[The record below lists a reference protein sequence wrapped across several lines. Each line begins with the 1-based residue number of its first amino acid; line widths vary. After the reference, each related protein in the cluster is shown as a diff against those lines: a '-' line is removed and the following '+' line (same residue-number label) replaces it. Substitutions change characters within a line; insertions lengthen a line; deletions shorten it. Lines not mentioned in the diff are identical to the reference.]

1 MKNFPSLEGVQ
12 LAVSRLSKVI
22 RLTPWEFNKRLS
34 LLKNA
39 SVFFKREDLQQ
50 IRSFKIRGA
59 YNKISSLS
67 KKKRSLGI
75 ICASAGNH
83 AQGFAFSCNKMQIEG
98 VVYMPA
104 TTPQQ
109 KVSQVKMFGGK
120 YIRVI
125 LIGDTYDTCQKYAL
139 KTAKKEGK
147 TFIHAFDDTEVIEG
161 QATIA
166 LEILEQSSKP
176 LDYIFVP
183 VGGGGLISGIITV
196 MSILSPETKI
206 IGVEPQGAPSMYQS
220 IISDKRV
227 VLKKIDNF
235 VDGAAVR
242 EIGKIPFKICKSQLD
257 EIITVDE
264 GKICQTIL
272 DLYNKEGIVAEPA
285 GALAVAGLEEI
296 DKDFESKRIAILLCG
311 GNNDILR
318 MPEIS
323 ERALLY
329 ASLKHYFM
337 IDFPQRAGALK
348 EFVTEILGPNDD
360 ITHFEFSKK
369 SYRTNAPAVVGI
381 KLKKAE
387 DFPLLVERMKI
398 HNFKFDYLNDKQNLF
413 QFLI

>member
-1 MKNFPSLEGVQ
+1 MKNFPSIEGVQ

-22 RLTPWEFNKRLS
+22 RKTPWEFNKRLS
-34 LLKNA
+34 SLKNA

-67 KKKRSLGI
+67 EEKRGVGI

-120 YIRVI
+120 YIRVV
-125 LIGDTYDTCQKYAL
+125 LIGDTYDACQKYSL
-139 KTAKKEGK
+139 KIAKKEGK

-196 MSILSPETKI
+196 LSILSPETKI
-206 IGVEPQGAPSMYQS
+206 IGVEPKGAPSMHQS

-242 EIGKIPFKICKSQLD
+242 EIGKIPFKICKTQLD

-285 GALAVAGLEEI
+285 GALAVAGLEKI
-296 DKDFESKRIAILLCG
+296 DKDFEGKRIAILLCG

-387 DFPLLVERMKI
+387 DFTLLVERMKI

>member
-1 MKNFPSLEGVQ
+1 MKNFPSIEGVQ

-22 RLTPWEFNKRLS
+22 RKTPWEFNKRLS
-34 LLKNA
+34 SLKNA

-67 KKKRSLGI
+67 EEKRGVGI

-120 YIRVI
+120 YIRVV
-125 LIGDTYDTCQKYAL
+125 LIGDTYDACQKYAL
-139 KTAKKEGK
+139 KITKKEGK

-206 IGVEPQGAPSMYQS
+206 IGVEPQGAPSMHQS
-220 IISDKRV
+220 IISGKRV

-242 EIGKIPFKICKSQLD
+242 EIGKIPFKICKTQLD

-272 DLYNKEGIVAEPA
+272 DLYNIEGIVAEPA
-285 GALAVAGLEEI
+285 GALAVAGLEKI
-296 DKDFESKRIAILLCG
+296 DKDFEGKRIAIILCG

-369 SYRTNAPAVVGI
+369 SYRINAPAVVGI

-387 DFPLLVERMKI
+387 DFTLLVERMKI

>member
-1 MKNFPSLEGVQ
+1 MKNFPSIEGVQ
-12 LAVSRLSKVI
+12 LAVSRLSNVI
-22 RLTPWEFNKRLS
+22 RKTPWEFNKRLS
-34 LLKNA
+34 SLKNA
-39 SVFFKREDLQQ
+39 SVFLKREDLQQ

-67 KKKRSLGI
+67 EEKRGVGI

-120 YIRVI
+120 YIRVL
-125 LIGDTYDTCQKYAL
+125 LIGDTYDACQKYAL
-139 KTAKKEGK
+139 KIAKKEGK

-196 MSILSPETKI
+196 MSILSPETKV
-206 IGVEPQGAPSMYQS
+206 IGVEPQGAPSMHQS

-227 VLKKIDNF
+227 VLKRIDNF

-242 EIGKIPFKICKSQLD
+242 EIGKIPFKICKTQLD

-285 GALAVAGLEEI
+285 GALAISGLEQI
-296 DKDFESKRIAILLCG
+296 DMDFEGKRIAILLCG

-387 DFPLLVERMKI
+387 DFTFLVERMKI

>member
-1 MKNFPSLEGVQ
+1 MKKLPSLEGVQ
-12 LAVSRLSKVI
+12 LAASRLNSVI
-22 RLTPWEFNKRLS
+22 RKTPWEFNKRLS
-34 LLKNA
+34 ELTGA
-39 SVFFKREDLQQ
+39 SIFFKREDLQQ
-50 IRSFKIRGA
+50 VRSFKIRGA

-67 KKKRSLGI
+67 EGERTRGI
-75 ICASAGNH
+75 VCASAGNH
-83 AQGFAFSCNKMQIEG
+83 AQGFAFSCKKMQIEG
-98 VVYMPA
+98 IVYMPA

-109 KVSQVKMFGGK
+109 KVSQVRMFGGE
-120 YIRVI
+120 YIQVV
-125 LIGDTYDTCQKYAL
+125 LTGDNFDTCQKYAL
-139 KTAKKEGK
+139 KFAKKENK
-147 TFIHAFDDTEVIEG
+147 TFIHPFDDTKVIEG

-166 LEILEQSSKP
+166 LEILEHSSGP

-183 VGGGGLISGIITV
+183 VGGGGLISGIVTV
-196 MSILSPETKI
+196 IKLLSSNTKI
-206 IGVEPQGAPSMYQS
+206 IGVEPKGASSMKKS
-220 IISDKRV
+220 LNEGERV

-235 VDGAAVR
+235 VDGAAVSQV
-242 EIGKIPFKICKSQLD
+242 GKIPFEICKTQLD

-272 DLYNKEGIVAEPA
+272 DLYNNEGIIAEPA
-285 GALAVAGLEEI
+285 GALAISGLEVM
-296 DKDFESKRIAILLCG
+296 ESNFKGKRIAVILCG

-329 ASLKHYFM
+329 ASLKHYFL
-337 IDFPQRAGALK
+337 IDFPQRAGAMK

-381 KLKKAE
+381 QLKKAE
-387 DFPLLVERMKI
+387 DFSLLVERMKI
-398 HNFKFDYLNDKQNLF
+398 HNFKFDYLNEKQNLF

>member
-1 MKNFPSLEGVQ
+1 MKNFPSIEGVQ

-22 RLTPWEFNKRLS
+22 RKTPWEFNKRLS
-34 LLKNA
+34 SLKNA

-67 KKKRSLGI
+67 EEKRGVGI

-120 YIRVI
+120 YIRVV
-125 LIGDTYDTCQKYAL
+125 LIGDTYDACQKYAL
-139 KTAKKEGK
+139 KITKKEGK

-206 IGVEPQGAPSMYQS
+206 IGVEPQGAPSMHQS

-242 EIGKIPFKICKSQLD
+242 EIGKIPFKICKTQLD

-272 DLYNKEGIVAEPA
+272 DLYNIEGIVAEPA
-285 GALAVAGLEEI
+285 GALAVAGLEKI
-296 DKDFESKRIAILLCG
+296 DKDFEGKRIAILLCG

-369 SYRTNAPAVVGI
+369 SYRINAPAVVGI

-387 DFPLLVERMKI
+387 DFTLLVERMKI

>member
-1 MKNFPSLEGVQ
+1 MKNFPSIEGVQ

-22 RLTPWEFNKRLS
+22 RKTPWEFNKRLS
-34 LLKNA
+34 SLKNA

-67 KKKRSLGI
+67 EEKRVVGI

-109 KVSQVKMFGGK
+109 KVSQVRMFGGK
-120 YIRVI
+120 FIRVV

-139 KTAKKEGK
+139 KIAKKEGK
-147 TFIHAFDDTEVIEG
+147 TFIHAFDDIEVIEG

-196 MSILSPETKI
+196 MSILSPETKV
-206 IGVEPQGAPSMYQS
+206 IGVEPQGAPSMHQS

-242 EIGKIPFKICKSQLD
+242 EIGKIPFKICKTQLD

-285 GALAVAGLEEI
+285 GALALAGLEEI
-296 DKDFESKRIAILLCG
+296 DKDFEGKRIAILLCG

-387 DFPLLVERMKI
+387 DFTLLVERMKI

>member
-67 KKKRSLGI
+67 REKRALGI

-120 YIRVI
+120 YIRVV

-139 KTAKKEGK
+139 KIAKKEGK

-220 IISDKRV
+220 IVSDRRV

-242 EIGKIPFKICKSQLD
+242 EIGKIPFKICKTQLD

>member
-1 MKNFPSLEGVQ
+1 MKNLPSIEGVQ
-12 LAVSRLSKVI
+12 LAVSRLSNVI
-22 RLTPWEFNKRLS
+22 RKTPWEFNKRLS
-34 LLKNA
+34 SLKNA
-39 SVFFKREDLQQ
+39 SVFLKREDLQQ

-67 KKKRSLGI
+67 EEKRGVGI

-120 YIRVI
+120 YIRVL
-125 LIGDTYDTCQKYAL
+125 LIGDTYDACQKYAL
-139 KTAKKEGK
+139 KIAKKEGK

-196 MSILSPETKI
+196 MSIFSPETKI
-206 IGVEPQGAPSMYQS
+206 IGVEPQGAPSMHQS

-242 EIGKIPFKICKSQLD
+242 EIGKIPFKICKTQLD

-296 DKDFESKRIAILLCG
+296 DMDFEGKRIAILLCG

-387 DFPLLVERMKI
+387 DFTLLVERMKI
-398 HNFKFDYLNDKQNLF
+398 HNFKFDYLNEKQNLF

>member
-1 MKNFPSLEGVQ
+1 MKNFPSIEGVQ
-12 LAVSRLSKVI
+12 LAVSRLSNVI
-22 RLTPWEFNKRLS
+22 RKTPWEFNKRLS
-34 LLKNA
+34 SLKNA
-39 SVFFKREDLQQ
+39 SVFLKREDLQQ

-67 KKKRSLGI
+67 EEKRGIGI

-120 YIRVI
+120 YIRVL
-125 LIGDTYDTCQKYAL
+125 LIGDTYDACQKYAL
-139 KTAKKEGK
+139 KIAKKEGK

-196 MSILSPETKI
+196 MSILSPETKV
-206 IGVEPQGAPSMYQS
+206 IGVEPQGAPSMHQS

-227 VLKKIDNF
+227 VLKRIDNF

-242 EIGKIPFKICKSQLD
+242 EIGKIPFKICKTQLD

-285 GALAVAGLEEI
+285 GALAISGLEQI
-296 DKDFESKRIAILLCG
+296 DMDFEGKRIAILLCG

-387 DFPLLVERMKI
+387 DFTFLVERMKI